1 MLVISYFEKE
11 KKQFDLVL
19 PRFLRESSYKLT
31 SFYFLRMCTLQTF
44 DLSQSKLWGILKWVK
59 ATLKEK
65 LNRAQCSE
73 PVKSKVP
80 SIKFL

>member
-19 PRFLRESSYKLT
+19 PRFLKVPTNLQV
-31 SFYFLRMCTLQTF
+31 FIFLRMCTLQTF

-59 ATLKEK
+59 AMLKEK

>member
-1 MLVISYFEKE
+1 
-11 KKQFDLVL
+11 
-19 PRFLRESSYKLT
+19 
-31 SFYFLRMCTLQTF
+31 MCTLQMF

-65 LNRAQCSE
+65 LSRAQCSE

-80 SIKFL
+80 SIEFL

>member
-1 MLVISYFEKE
+1 M
-11 KKQFDLVL
+11 
-19 PRFLRESSYKLT
+19 
-31 SFYFLRMCTLQTF
+31 F

-80 SIKFL
+80 SIEFLWKSYDFLIIQEQK